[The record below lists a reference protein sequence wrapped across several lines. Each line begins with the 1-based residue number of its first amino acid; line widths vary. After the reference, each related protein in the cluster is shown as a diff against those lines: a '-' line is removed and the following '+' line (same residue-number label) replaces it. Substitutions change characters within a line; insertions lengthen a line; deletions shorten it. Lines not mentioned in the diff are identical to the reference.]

1 MVAEDGFE
9 NCPSPA
15 PAASRIIATL
25 VRSGVICLEQ
35 FEPLYADAK
44 LEGCKAGSVASRMS
58 QAVNYSPAGPQ
69 AEGLTLPCCGLHC
82 ASRQVLAADVRFGSK
97 ADIAECEANVRFTP
111 SNVHVQR

>member
-58 QAVNYSPAGPQ
+58 QAVNYSPAGPSSGGSYPTMLW
-69 AEGLTLPCCGLHC
+69 AALCIT
-82 ASRQVLAADVRFGSK
+82 ASSGCRCPLYPRKRTFVGMTAMYRTYELL
-97 ADIAECEANVRFTP
+97 
-111 SNVHVQR
+111 

>member
-15 PAASRIIATL
+15 PAASRNNRHSRKVGRYL
-25 VRSGVICLEQ
+25 FEQ

-58 QAVNYSPAGPQ
+58 QAVNYSPAGPSSGGSYP
-69 AEGLTLPCCGLHC
+69 AMLRAALCIT
-82 ASRQVLAADVRFGSK
+82 ASSGCQCPLYPRKRAFVGMTEMYRTYELL
-97 ADIAECEANVRFTP
+97 
-111 SNVHVQR
+111 